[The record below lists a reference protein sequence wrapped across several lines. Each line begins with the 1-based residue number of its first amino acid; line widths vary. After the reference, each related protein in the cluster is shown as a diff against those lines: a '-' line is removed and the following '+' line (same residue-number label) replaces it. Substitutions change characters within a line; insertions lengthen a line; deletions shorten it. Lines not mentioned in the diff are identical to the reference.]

1 MSIYAIGLL
10 AVLVVLAAAVL
21 GVALAVIATWA
32 DEVIDH
38 D

>member
-1 MSIYAIGLL
+1 MSIYAIVFL
-10 AVLVVLAAAVL
+10 AALVVVVTVL